1 MPDNDLS
8 DDEVA
13 AIVAYIRELGTGEGT
28 DTTSGDQS

>member
-13 AIVAYIRELGTGEGT
+13 AIVAYLRELGGGAGSTTTGA
-28 DTTSGDQS
+28 DA